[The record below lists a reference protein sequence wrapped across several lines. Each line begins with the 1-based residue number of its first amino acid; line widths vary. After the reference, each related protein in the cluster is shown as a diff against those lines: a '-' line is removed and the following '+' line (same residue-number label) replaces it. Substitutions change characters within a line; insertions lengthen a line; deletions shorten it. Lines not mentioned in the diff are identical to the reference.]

1 MDVARQLKSS
11 EEAIITSASSDEEGR
26 IVIFQHI
33 SQEGSEVR
41 VRACGGHGFPVYS
54 LPGVELSEKYKDTMD
69 FLETRPD
76 TRLPKSRA
84 GGQG

>member
-1 MDVARQLKSS
+1 MDGSAKLVDVARQLKSS

-33 SQEGSEVR
+33 SQEGSEAR

-54 LPGVELSEKYKDTMD
+54 LYGLDFSEK
-69 FLETRPD
+69 
-76 TRLPKSRA
+76 
-84 GGQG
+84 